1 MNSKSFAV
9 FYTHSTICR
18 NKTVGADILCEM
30 RFHVP
35 NNELDQY
42 EEERQKAKE
51 ERRKKRAEEKKVK
64 AEAGEESKEQPASEE
79 ESSDQEEM
87 NAAKLFDQK
96 IHKRANIG
104 EFAGEVICSIHDLP
118 MIIPRGN

>member
-1 MNSKSFAV
+1 M
-9 FYTHSTICR
+9 
-18 NKTVGADILCEM
+18 CEM

>member
-1 MNSKSFAV
+1 MRLLWNLQPTNSKSFVV
-9 FYTHSTICR
+9 FSLTTSTHR

-51 ERRKKRAEEKKVK
+51 QRRKKRAEEKKVK
-64 AEAGEESKEQPASEE
+64 AEAGEESKE
-79 ESSDQEEM
+79 
-87 NAAKLFDQK
+87 
-96 IHKRANIG
+96 
-104 EFAGEVICSIHDLP
+104 
-118 MIIPRGN
+118 